1 MIPRSF
7 DCFRLVS
14 RIKRSEMWQGRCKE
28 FRKFFAAET
37 ECVEQ
42 FDQLEDEAA
51 AAKELFTVTPEF
63 KYSLK
68 ARLAE
73 HSWLNF
79 RDNFTSLF
87 PYLFSTLRP
96 GAMARILSDLGAT
109 IGFFYNSYVDKMSTE
124 EAHSDFVLDALKSV
138 SQTNT
143 FVSKLKLDEYSE
155 KARSPSQS
163 DRPKVRN
170 TFHLLQAESM
180 VHELKEIVASRGPK
194 SWRDVGKLADIMQT
208 RPACLHEDRQVQ
220 SDASTTLSEVLLSFG
235 SVEGMTEDFL
245 QPELAATAVKCA
257 NAMAATP
264 DEHHWSSDLA
274 SLQTLSEWL
283 DKSDEALTPTEK
295 HLRLGELKVAW
306 QQYCT
311 IAEKASEQM
320 TESDTLQSLEV
331 FRRKA
336 FDIFSAR
343 FEATVQG
350 LAGAAVN
357 GALGPLK
364 ATLHEA
370 AQIAGGQSSHRHW
383 GDGCSDFTLQGIC
396 KHAEV
401 ILPKEILV
409 QIDNSEVKPTQ
420 DLVLLYYVVCF
431 AIIHFHFHL
440 DSHSCIALVSDRT
453 RNRGT
458 CVIGVSFRASFRA

>member
-1 MIPRSF
+1 MTRCLTTRLFHIPGLL
-7 DCFRLVS
+7 CN
-14 RIKRSEMWQGRCKE
+14 
-28 FRKFFAAET
+28 
-37 ECVEQ
+37 
-42 FDQLEDEAA
+42 
-51 AAKELFTVTPEF
+51 
-63 KYSLK
+63 
-68 ARLAE
+68 
-73 HSWLNF
+73 HS
-79 RDNFTSLF
+79 SLF
-87 PYLFSTLRP
+87 SLHRLPTCQRYR
-96 GAMARILSDLGAT
+96 
-109 IGFFYNSYVDKMSTE
+109 
-124 EAHSDFVLDALKSV
+124 
-138 SQTNT
+138 
-143 FVSKLKLDEYSE
+143 
-155 KARSPSQS
+155 
-163 DRPKVRN
+163 
-170 TFHLLQAESM
+170 
-180 VHELKEIVASRGPK
+180 
-194 SWRDVGKLADIMQT
+194 VG
-208 RPACLHEDRQVQ
+208 RYRQVQ

-264 DEHHWSSDLA
+264 DEHHWSSVLA

-401 ILPKEILV
+401 ILTKEILV
-409 QIDNSEVKPTQ
+409 HIGNSEVKLTQ
-420 DLVLLYYVVCF
+420 DFDLLSCFFVLLLYIF
-431 AIIHFHFHL
+431 TFTRTHILAFHWSPIERAIGAH
-440 DSHSCIALVSDRT
+440 
-453 RNRGT
+453 
-458 CVIGVSFRASFRA
+458 ASSAHPSAHPSAHYLPFTLNTFFTFTLIT